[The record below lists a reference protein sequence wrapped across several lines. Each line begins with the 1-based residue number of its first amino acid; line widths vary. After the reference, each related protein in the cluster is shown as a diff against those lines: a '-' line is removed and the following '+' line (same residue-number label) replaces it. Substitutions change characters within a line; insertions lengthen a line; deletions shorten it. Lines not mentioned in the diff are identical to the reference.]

1 MKPFP
6 VLITKRLML
15 RDLKTEDRADVFSVY
30 SNPEVTRC
38 CDMVTLTDPVQAGEI
53 IRVLQA
59 DWEKDSGARW
69 AITRHGFP
77 GVIGICGLGW
87 HRHNFSALLSYDL
100 NREFWNQ
107 GIMTEAVRAVVGYA
121 FGQAWLNRIS
131 AITFL
136 DNPGSVQVLRHIGFQ
151 EEGILR
157 EWGFWK
163 GGFKDVRCLSLL
175 RKDGA
180 IARRSAP
187 NQTFSPLGTCAAT
200 PSGTGCAGTTVPS
213 RLRGCRDT
221 ATVHAPPAFRV
232 SSAVAGHP
240 EG

>member
-6 VLITKRLML
+6 VLSTQRLVL
-15 RDLKTEDRADVFSVY
+15 RDLKAGDRADIFSVY

-59 DWEKDSGARW
+59 DWEKDAGARW
-69 AITRHGFP
+69 AITRHGSP

-100 NREFWNQ
+100 HRQFWNQ

-121 FGQAWLNRIS
+121 FGQAWLNRIT
-131 AITFL
+131 AITVL
-136 DNPGSVQVLRHIGFQ
+136 DNPGSVRVLRHIGFQ

-157 EWGFWK
+157 AWGFWK
-163 GGFKDVRCLSLL
+163 GDFKDVRCFSLL
-175 RKDGA
+175 RKDVA
-180 IARRSAP
+180 VARGPALNLNLSR
-187 NQTFSPLGTCAAT
+187 LGTCAAT
-200 PSGTGCAGTTVPS
+200 PSGAGFAGPTVPD

-221 ATVHAPPAFRV
+221 ATVHAPPASRA
-232 SSAVAGHP
+232 SSAVAVHP

>member
-6 VLITKRLML
+6 VLRTKRLVL
-15 RDLKTEDRADVFSVY
+15 RDLKAEDRADVFSVY

-38 CDMVTLTDPVQAGEI
+38 CDMVTLTDPAQAGEV

-59 DWEKDSGARW
+59 DWERDSGARW
-69 AITRHGFP
+69 AITRQGCP

-87 HRHNFSALLSYDL
+87 HRHNSSALISYDL

-107 GIMTEAVRAVVGYA
+107 GIMTEAVRAVVAYA
-121 FGQAWLNRIS
+121 FGQAWLNRIT
-131 AITFL
+131 AITVL
-136 DNPGSVQVLRHIGFQ
+136 DNPGSVQVLRHVGFQ

-157 EWGFWK
+157 EWGYWK

-175 RKDGA
+175 RKDA
-180 IARRSAP
+180 VAARSSALSH
-187 NQTFSPLGTCAAT
+187 NLSRLGTCAAA
-200 PSGTGCAGTTVPS
+200 PSGDGLAQISVPN
-213 RLRGCRDT
+213 RLWACRDT
-221 ATVHAPPAFRV
+221 AAVHGPPASRV
-232 SSAVAGHP
+232 SLAVAGHP

>member
-6 VLITKRLML
+6 VLRTRRLVL
-15 RDLKTEDRADVFSVY
+15 RDLKAEDRADVFSVY

-38 CDMVTLTDPVQAGEI
+38 CDMVTLTDPAQAGEV

-69 AITRHGFP
+69 AITRQGFP

-87 HRHNFSALLSYDL
+87 HRHNSSALISYDL

-107 GIMTEAVRAVVGYA
+107 GIMTEAVRAVVEYA
-121 FGQAWLNRIS
+121 FGQAWLNRIT
-131 AITFL
+131 AITVL

-157 EWGFWK
+157 DWGYWK

-175 RKDGA
+175 RKDA
-180 IARRSAP
+180 AVARSSAP
-187 NQTFSPLGTCAAT
+187 NQNLWRLGTCAAT
-200 PSGTGCAGTTVPS
+200 PAGAGFAGINVPD

-221 ATVHAPPAFRV
+221 ATVHAPLASRA
-232 SSAVAGHP
+232 S
-240 EG
+240 

>member
-6 VLITKRLML
+6 VLRTKRLLL
-15 RDLKTEDRADVFSVY
+15 RDLKAEDRADVFSVY

-69 AITRHGFP
+69 AITRQGSP
-77 GVIGICGLGW
+77 ALIGICGVGW
-87 HRHNFSALLSYDL
+87 HRHNFSALISYDL
-100 NREFWNQ
+100 NRQFWNQ

-121 FGQAWLNRIS
+121 FGQAWLNRIT
-131 AITFL
+131 AITVL

-175 RKDGA
+175 RKD
-180 IARRSAP
+180 
-187 NQTFSPLGTCAAT
+187 AAV
-200 PSGTGCAGTTVPS
+200 AGGWGLKSPS
-213 RLRGCRDT
+213 RNDLYNLAACFGAGPPRSLVTDPCGDI
-221 ATVHAPPAFRV
+221 ATVHAPPAFRA